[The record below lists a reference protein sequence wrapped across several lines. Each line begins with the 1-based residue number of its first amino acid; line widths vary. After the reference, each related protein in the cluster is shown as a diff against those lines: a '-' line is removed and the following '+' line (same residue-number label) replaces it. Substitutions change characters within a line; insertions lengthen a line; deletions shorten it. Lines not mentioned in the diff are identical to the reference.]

1 MMPDDPRRWRGFI
14 DYVDEPFVVGWA
26 FDARYPDLS
35 LLVQCA
41 SSTGKR
47 QVVPANVFRQDL
59 KDHNLGDGR
68 HGFVAN
74 LETFS
79 AEDGP
84 IAVTILGG
92 AFTIAENIAFGSLD
106 LRGAIPAIPGFF
118 AGLMAVTAL
127 EVRVAADRVVEAT
140 TY

>member
-1 MMPDDPRRWRGFI
+1 MPDDNQRWRGFV

-26 FDARYPDLS
+26 FDGRHPDLS
-35 LLVQCA
+35 LLVRCA
-41 SSTGKR
+41 STTGKR
-47 QVVPANVFRQDL
+47 EIVQANIFRQDL

-84 IAVTILGG
+84 IEITILGSG
-92 AFTIAENIAFGSLD
+92 FLIAGDIDFGSLD
-106 LRGAIPAIPGFF
+106 LRKSFPAIPGFF
-118 AGLMAVTAL
+118 SGFMAVTAL
-127 EVRVAADRVVEAT
+127 EVRAAADRITEPT